1 MNTKLFKYLRKIGF
15 PNDKYGTILF
25 YAIIK
30 FHVFLANVEIGN
42 KNSVW
47 NLPRGLTFT
56 DSVKTIEMSPSCIE
70 QCIWGISY
78 WPISE
83 AVVVYHFF
91 VSLTSIAQTN

>member
-1 MNTKLFKYLRKIGF
+1 MKTKLFKYLRKIGF
-15 PNDKYGTILF
+15 PNDKYGTISF

-56 DSVKTIEMSPSCIE
+56 DSVKTIEMSPSNASNSVFGEFRI
-70 QCIWGISY
+70 G
-78 WPISE
+78 
-83 AVVVYHFF
+83 
-91 VSLTSIAQTN
+91 SLVKL